1 MSVRRS
7 VLWITPQPPHTVVGG
22 GGIRQAY
29 FLRALA
35 EAADVDLLVAGPE
48 PLTDEDV
55 RGMCRSVIECAA
67 VPRDV
72 QSGTVRKGT
81 ISARL
86 TYLRSALGPEGPGE
100 VYVARNAARLVGA
113 ELRRL
118 DAANAYDAVVV
129 QHAAFSRLL
138 PKQRRGRWVCE
149 LDRLGSIDMHQLKDI
164 TTGARQRWLYGRE
177 EAAYR
182 RLERWIGNSYDS
194 VIGVSDED
202 LAAVPGRTIA
212 IANGV
217 DTARFTASP
226 LPAAPKLVMTG
237 YLGTPPNVTGALW
250 LCREVLPIVQ
260 AAVPAATL
268 EIVGGAPTDEV
279 RRLGD
284 LPGVAVHADVPDIV
298 PYLSAARVAVVPLVM
313 GSGTRLKALEAFAAG
328 RPVAGTSIGL
338 TGLGVADGT
347 GALIGDSPS
356 DLAERIVRLLDDDGL
371 AAKLVTDGLAIA
383 GRHDWRALGDGYVA
397 AVFGDAASS
406 ID

>member
-1 MSVRRS
+1 MMSVRRS
-7 VLWITPQPPHTVVGG
+7 VLWITPQPPHTLVGG

-35 EAADVDLLVAGPE
+35 EVADVDLLVAGPE
-48 PLTDEDV
+48 PLADEAV
-55 RGMCRSVIECAA
+55 RGMCRSVIECSA

-81 ISARL
+81 ISARV

-100 VYVARNAARLVGA
+100 VYIARNAARLVA
-113 ELRRL
+113 DELRRL

-129 QHAAFSRLL
+129 QHVAFSRLL

-149 LDRLGSIDMHQLKDI
+149 LDRLGSIDMRQLRAI
-164 TTGARQRWLYGRE
+164 TPGARQRWLYRRE

-182 RLERWIGNSYDS
+182 RLEHWIGRHYDT
-194 VIGVSDED
+194 VIGVSEED
-202 LAAVPGRTIA
+202 LAGLPGRMVP

-217 DTARFTASP
+217 DTNRFTASP
-226 LPAAPKLVMTG
+226 LPAEPRLVMTG
-237 YLGTPPNVTGALW
+237 YLGTPPNVTGARW
-250 LCREVLPIVQ
+250 LCQEVFPLVQ
-260 AAVPAATL
+260 SAVPAARL
-268 EIVGGAPTDEV
+268 DLVGGAPTDEV
-279 RRLGD
+279 RRLAE

-338 TGLGVADGT
+338 AGLGVTDGS
-347 GALIGDSPS
+347 GALIGDSPA
-356 DLAERIVRLLDDDGL
+356 DLAERIVRLLADDAL
-371 AAKLVTDGLAIA
+371 AEKLVADGLAIA
-383 GRHDWRALGDGYVA
+383 DRHDWQALGDGYVA
-397 AVFGDAASS
+397 AVFGD
-406 ID
+406 